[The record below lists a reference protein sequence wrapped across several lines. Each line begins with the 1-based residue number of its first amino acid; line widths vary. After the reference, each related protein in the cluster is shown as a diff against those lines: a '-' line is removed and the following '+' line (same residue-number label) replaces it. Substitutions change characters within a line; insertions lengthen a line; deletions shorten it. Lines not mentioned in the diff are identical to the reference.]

1 MGSWAGED
9 IAGIAGWRISCLRL
23 DSCHTILCCHSL
35 FYKVAPNV
43 RLIRCNPAAAAAP
56 VCFYL
61 RLLWHQPPIKLG
73 YLGGQRKGWRPDL
86 FQSAFPLST
95 SRLEAPRQTGSLK
108 GVRLIGS
115 EAHLV
120 LVLCSLTD
128 CCLRSLDREICQDHP
143 FRYRLTIGLG
153 SLWRCSILVGQA
165 AKICGPPWTGH
176 LGYNLLS
183 RIDILHGSNCPPV
196 VFFSVK
202 CVTEHLNLHATS
214 ESGHDAHV
222 MGGLI
227 WVNTLLLSTGTFKP
241 SQSPGSVPGRI
252 IQGNALG

>member
-1 MGSWAGED
+1 M
-9 IAGIAGWRISCLRL
+9 
-23 DSCHTILCCHSL
+23 
-35 FYKVAPNV
+35 
-43 RLIRCNPAAAAAP
+43 
-56 VCFYL
+56 
-61 RLLWHQPPIKLG
+61 
-73 YLGGQRKGWRPDL
+73 
-86 FQSAFPLST
+86 
-95 SRLEAPRQTGSLK
+95 
-108 GVRLIGS
+108 
-115 EAHLV
+115 
-120 LVLCSLTD
+120 LVLCSLKD

-153 SLWRCSILVGQA
+153 SFGRVVGQA
-165 AKICGPPWTGH
+165 AKSCGPPWTGQ

-252 IQGNALG
+252 IQGNAPGMTPNLQSPITSHANLLQKISIFVLIKLNSISL